1 MKLIFLSA
9 IAVATVSAISDLAE
23 IRLAELLSGE
33 NDYVPGSNYKVD
45 GPANNFNPAFLKN
58 YNYGYTSP
66 YANTLPT
73 AYASHASFNN
83 DYVYERDAAKGLA
96 ALGAYGHL
104 NPVVSRR
111 SADST
116 DFTLGYAG
124 TPVYRYRSGYA
135 GAPPTAFNYG
145 Y

>member
-9 IAVATVSAISDLAE
+9 VAVATVSAISDLAE
-23 IRLAELLSGE
+23 IRLAEMLSGE
-33 NDYVPGSNYKVD
+33 NDYVRGSNYKVD

-73 AYASHASFNN
+73 AYASHKAYNN
-83 DYVYERDAAKGLA
+83 EYVYERDAAKGPA
-96 ALGAYGHL
+96 ALGAYGNL

-116 DFTLGYAG
+116 DYSLGYAG
-124 TPVYRYRSGYA
+124 SPVYRYRSGYA
-135 GAPPTAFNYG
+135 GAPATAYNYG